1 MINIRNI
8 LELKIL
14 HTLIISSLLISG
26 CSEHKVSSSGE
37 IKGDLKNAQWITDSR
52 EWPLSDADMF
62 GDNAAPLFRKEF
74 NVKEDVKSATLFITA
89 AGYYTAF
96 INGEKIGKNILD
108 PAWTKFSKRIYY
120 TEYDLTDDLKIG
132 INVIGTTL
140 GNGFY
145 NPLPMKLFG
154 KYNLHKELPSGKP
167 ALIARLVIEY
177 KSGDTEEII
186 TDSSWK
192 HAYGPVLKNNVY
204 LGEVYDG
211 RKEITDWYL
220 PDFNDI
226 EWHASL
232 QNDGPGGILQKAF
245 FPPVQVTGIVA
256 PVSVKSGSGGR
267 QIVDM
272 GVNFT
277 GVYRI
282 RLRGEKGDTVVFR
295 FGERLYDNDEL
306 NPMTQVAGQIKR
318 KGMAG
323 EGAPDIA
330 WQTDQYIFGDKQEVW
345 YTPSFTFHIFRYME
359 ISGLNYKPE
368 LSDIEGIAFNTN
380 VETSGTFTSSNELLN
395 KIQEITRRTFTDNL
409 ISVQSDCPGREKF
422 GYGGDLNATAESFIY
437 NYDMQSFYRKTIYD
451 WVDAMNDS
459 VFIDTAPFVG
469 IVYCGISWESA
480 FLITQYKLLLY
491 YNDTALVREMYQK
504 DLDWMEKAAQL
515 HPEGVVK
522 SGLADH
528 ESLQKVPVELI
539 GTTHYLDCA
548 RIMAHFASIMN
559 DSENESRFRN
569 LANRLKNMLYNIYW
583 DNEIPDSLNKQ
594 TIFATLLYYDIIPDA
609 EKEAATDSLIAAVQK
624 GPNGHFTT
632 GIFGTKY
639 ILEALSEAGKIN
651 EVYKIVNST
660 KYPGWGHMIDR
671 GATTIWE
678 TWKESDNI
686 YSNCHPMFGTIT
698 EWYFRWLAGI
708 RPDPSHSGL
717 EKFFIGPSLPAGL
730 KSVDCSYK
738 SPFGNIVSNWENKS
752 KEMQKYYFEIPAGTE
767 ANAIIPL
774 NTGQV
779 IKVSGS
785 AGSSSRREEGS
796 TNRFILKPGT
806 YTFTVEPE

>member
-1 MINIRNI
+1 MSICNIQNINTF
-8 LELKIL
+8 KIL
-14 HTLIISSLLISG
+14 IIITLLISG
-26 CSEHKVSSSGE
+26 CSEHKVSSPGE
-37 IKGDLKNAQWITDSR
+37 IKGDLKNAVWITDSQD
-52 EWPLSDADMF
+52 WPLKDADMF
-62 GDNAAPLFRKEF
+62 ADNPAPLFRKEF
-74 NVKEDVKSATLFITA
+74 SVKEEVKSATLFITA

-120 TEYDLTDDLKIG
+120 SEYDLTGELKIG

-154 KYNLHKELPSGKP
+154 KYNLQKELPSGKP

-186 TDSSWK
+186 TDTSWK
-192 HAYGPVLKNNVY
+192 HSYGTVLKNNVY

-211 RKEITDWYL
+211 RKEISGWNMTDY
-220 PDFNDI
+220 NDT
-226 EWHASL
+226 EWHKSV
-232 QNDGPGGILQKAF
+232 QFDGPGGILQKAF
-245 FPPVQVTGIVA
+245 FPPVRVTGTIA
-256 PVSVKSGSGGR
+256 PVSVKYLPEGR
-267 QIVDM
+267 YIVDM

-282 RLRGEKGDTVVFR
+282 RLKGEKGDTVVFR
-295 FGERLYDNDEL
+295 FGERLYDNGEL

-330 WQTDQYIFGDKQEVW
+330 WQTDRYIFGDKQEVW

-359 ISGLNYKPE
+359 ITGLNYKPE

-380 VETSGTFTSSNELLN
+380 VETTGTFSSSNELFN

-437 NYDMQSFYRKTIYD
+437 NYDMHSFYRKTIYD

-480 FLITQYKLLLY
+480 FLITQYRLLQY
-491 YNDTALVREMYQK
+491 YNDTALVREMYQQ
-504 DLDWMEKAAQL
+504 DLEWMEKAAQL
-515 HPEGVVK
+515 HPEGIVK
-522 SGLADH
+522 TGLADH

-559 DSENESRFRN
+559 DTENESRFRH
-569 LANRLKNMLYNIYW
+569 LADRLKNMVLNIYCRK
-583 DNEIPDSLNKQ
+583 NK
-594 TIFATLLYYDIIPDA
+594 
-609 EKEAATDSLIAAVQK
+609 
-624 GPNGHFTT
+624 
-632 GIFGTKY
+632 
-639 ILEALSEAGKIN
+639 
-651 EVYKIVNST
+651 
-660 KYPGWGHMIDR
+660 
-671 GATTIWE
+671 
-678 TWKESDNI
+678 
-686 YSNCHPMFGTIT
+686 
-698 EWYFRWLAGI
+698 
-708 RPDPSHSGL
+708 
-717 EKFFIGPSLPAGL
+717 
-730 KSVDCSYK
+730 
-738 SPFGNIVSNWENKS
+738 
-752 KEMQKYYFEIPAGTE
+752 
-767 ANAIIPL
+767 
-774 NTGQV
+774 
-779 IKVSGS
+779 
-785 AGSSSRREEGS
+785 
-796 TNRFILKPGT
+796 
-806 YTFTVEPE
+806 